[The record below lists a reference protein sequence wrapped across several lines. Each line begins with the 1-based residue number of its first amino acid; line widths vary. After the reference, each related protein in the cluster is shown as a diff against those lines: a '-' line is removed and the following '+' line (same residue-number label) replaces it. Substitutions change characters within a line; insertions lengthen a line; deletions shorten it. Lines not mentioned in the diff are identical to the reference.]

1 VSITPITDHKD
12 HKSLVKTV
20 YSCMETGNFELA
32 KTILIEYAAI
42 APNQAAALRKEL
54 KEEYGTGK

>member
-1 VSITPITDHKD
+1 MSVTQITDHKD

-32 KTILIEYAAI
+32 KQILTEYKAI
-42 APNQAAALRKEL
+42 APNQAAALIAQL
-54 KEEYGTGK
+54 KEDYPQ